1 MTDYL
6 LILAAML
13 AFFVVTFVIAQVQKN
28 NGLIDITWGLSFMLS
43 TLVSLLLGKPEGA
56 VPIVISVLVLVWG
69 ARLSWYLIRRNVGKP
84 EDFRY
89 ANMRNTW
96 DPKTFYIRMFVQIY
110 LLQLVLNFLINLT
123 TITTNLQ
130 DLAGWSL
137 LATFGLVLWLIGFF
151 FEAVGDRQLRQF
163 RANPANKGTLIQTGL
178 WRYTRHPN
186 YFGEATQW
194 WGIFLLAISGGRN
207 YWLILSPLLITFFLL
222 YVSGVPMLE
231 KKYEGRADWEDYK
244 RRTPKFFPW
253 LPKA

>member
-194 WGIFLLAISGGRN
+194 WGSSSWPSAAAAITG
-207 YWLILSPLLITFFLL
+207 
-222 YVSGVPMLE
+222 
-231 KKYEGRADWEDYK
+231 
-244 RRTPKFFPW
+244 
-253 LPKA
+253 

>member
-43 TLVSLLLGKPEGA
+43 TLVSLLLGKPGGA

-231 KKYEGRADWEDYK
+231 KKYEGRSDWEDYK

>member
-1 MTDYL
+1 
-6 LILAAML
+6 ML

>member
-43 TLVSLLLGKPEGA
+43 TLVSLLLGKPGGA

>member
-194 WGIFLLAISGGRN
+194 WGIFLLAVSGGRN

>member
-43 TLVSLLLGKPEGA
+43 TLVSLLLGKPGGA

-130 DLAGWSL
+130 DLAGWSH

-231 KKYEGRADWEDYK
+231 KKYEGRSDWEDYK